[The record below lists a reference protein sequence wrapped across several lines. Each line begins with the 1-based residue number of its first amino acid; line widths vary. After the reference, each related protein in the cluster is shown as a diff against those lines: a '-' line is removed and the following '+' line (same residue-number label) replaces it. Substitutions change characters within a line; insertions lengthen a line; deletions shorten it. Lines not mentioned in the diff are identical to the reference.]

1 MVSFTK
7 LRALSARE
15 RRLLAQSLL
24 LLPVSGL
31 ALRLVSLSRWQAI
44 LSGFAPRQASVA
56 EARREAPLDLAGTVA
71 RMVRAAAVR
80 GPYRAP
86 CLPRAVTVWWLL
98 RRVGLESDI
107 RFGVRRPGGRFEAH
121 AWVECRG
128 RDLDD
133 WPDGG
138 RPFARLE
145 RRSTPVETEAR

>member
-1 MVSFTK
+1 MTSFTK
-7 LRALSARE
+7 LSALSAQE
-15 RRLLAQSLL
+15 RRLLAQALL

-31 ALRLVSLSRWQAI
+31 ALRLVSLRRWQAI
-44 LSGFAPRQASVA
+44 LSGFAPRQAPVA
-56 EARREAPLDLAGTVA
+56 EANREAQPDLAGTVA

-107 RFGVRRPGGRFEAH
+107 RFGVRRHGDRLEAH

-128 RDLDD
+128 QDLDD